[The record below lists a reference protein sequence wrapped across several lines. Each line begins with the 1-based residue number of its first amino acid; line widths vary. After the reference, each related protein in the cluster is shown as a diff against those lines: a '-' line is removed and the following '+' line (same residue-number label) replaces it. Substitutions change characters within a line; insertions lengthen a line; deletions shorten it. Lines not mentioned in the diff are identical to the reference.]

1 MMNKRQ
7 SNSVLKNTLQFAKLT
22 AGLIFM
28 VSVVGCSGNPYV
40 SNAERNEIIT
50 LGDSIYDLSGE
61 IQMFLEQD
69 AGETFRDY
77 TQSGAELAGGAL
89 ATSVIT
95 QYADAK
101 ADHSTIETIVMNGG
115 GNDIL
120 IPAMIF
126 DPYRCKTKWYRPN
139 LTNSCISLVDD
150 VYVDAVT
157 LLNQMETE
165 SVSNVLYL
173 GYYHTTGNLTSL
185 IKAVDY
191 GNTRLSEACS
201 NTTANCSFIDP
212 RSVIVPS
219 DVISDNI
226 HPTTSGSQKMAAL
239 IWPLLEP
246 LL

>member
-1 MMNKRQ
+1 MNKRQ
-7 SNSVLKNTLQFAKLT
+7 SNSVLTNTLKFAKLT

-77 TQSGAELAGGAL
+77 TQSGAELAGGSL
-89 ATSVIT
+89 ATSVIK

-101 ADHSTIETIVMNGG
+101 ADNSTIETIVMNGG

-139 LTNSCISLVDD
+139 LTNSSISLVDD

-157 LLNQMETE
+157 
-165 SVSNVLYL
+165 
-173 GYYHTTGNLTSL
+173 
-185 IKAVDY
+185 
-191 GNTRLSEACS
+191 
-201 NTTANCSFIDP
+201 
-212 RSVIVPS
+212 
-219 DVISDNI
+219 
-226 HPTTSGSQKMAAL
+226 
-239 IWPLLEP
+239 
-246 LL
+246 

>member
-1 MMNKRQ
+1 MNKRQ
-7 SNSVLKNTLQFAKLT
+7 SNSVLTNTLKFAKLT

-40 SNAERNEIIT
+40 SNAERNEVIT

-77 TQSGAELAGGAL
+77 TQSGAELAGGSL
-89 ATSVIT
+89 ATSVIK

-101 ADHSTIETIVMNGG
+101 ADNSTIETIVMNGG

-157 LLNQMETE
+157 LLNQMKTE
-165 SVSNVLYL
+165 NVSNVLYL
-173 GYYHTTGNLTSL
+173 GYYHTTGNLTNL

-191 GNTRLSEACS
+191 GNLRLSEACS

-226 HPTTSGSQKMAAL
+226 HPTTSGSQKLAAL